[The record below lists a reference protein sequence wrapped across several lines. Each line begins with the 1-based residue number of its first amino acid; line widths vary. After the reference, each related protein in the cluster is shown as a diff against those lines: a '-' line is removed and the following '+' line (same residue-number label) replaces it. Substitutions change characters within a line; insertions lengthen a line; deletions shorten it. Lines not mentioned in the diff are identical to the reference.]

1 MELVYDKYK
10 NSADDFR
17 IFMLEI
23 INQKY
28 DIYRHNLVIYSKEI
42 SSDNIHNFR
51 VSSRRFR
58 TALNLY
64 KEIFP
69 SEYFE
74 IIIKIVKQNF
84 KSLGDLRDIYIMIN
98 NCKEIKIQYSVI
110 CYFIDFLLRKE
121 KKAIA
126 EISKSLSNINLNQL
140 DNSIFFLIND
150 LKYAFPDIKP
160 DFSILENHLNDQLYL
175 MGQLYS
181 QIDYSD
187 LRSIHTFRIATKKFR
202 YSIEILQDFIPNYKD
217 LYKRLVNIQDDAGA
231 IQDNVVLINHLNKY
245 FKKQHN
251 QALYYQE
258 QIESIVNFFKT
269 RQKDLI
275 ICFQN
280 DDKIIRSIIG
290 NT

>member
-28 DIYRHNLVIYSKEI
+28 DIYRHNLEIYSKEI

-150 LKYAFPDIKP
+150 LKYAYPDIKP
-160 DFSILENHLNDQLYL
+160 DFSILENHLNDQLHL

-187 LRSIHTFRIATKKFR
+187 LRSIHKFRIATKKFR

-258 QIESIVNFFKT
+258 QIESIVNFLKT